1 MPRIIEFHTWF
12 EQTTLS
18 PYVEP
23 SRLTSLS
30 HGDVQHVFA
39 CGHILWF
46 ANRYNPPRSQL
57 SSLRSVCGGT
67 KHWFNQCFVQFG
79 SIHSPW
85 RQDLRRAGCVARII
99 LQNYRFRWLVNSSR
113 PTVYY
118 WRRYLP
124 SAGVI
129 TLRYS
134 YGLGL
139 LGEKLLRQELDWGG

>member
-1 MPRIIEFHTWF
+1 MG
-12 EQTTLS
+12 
-18 PYVEP
+18 
-23 SRLTSLS
+23 TSNMSLLAATS
-30 HGDVQHVFA
+30 YGLPINTIHLGLHSQVFDLCA
-39 CGHILWF
+39 EGQSI
-46 ANRYNPPRSQL
+46 
-57 SSLRSVCGGT
+57 
-67 KHWFNQCFVQFG
+67 G

-85 RQDLRRAGCVARII
+85 RQDLRRAGCVASII
-99 LQNYRFRWLVNSSR
+99 LQDFRFRWLVNSSR

-139 LGEKLLRQELDWGG
+139 LGERLLRQELDWGE